1 MECCYICS
9 PYRGNVFERIRNR
22 KYARY
27 LTAKAIRMGFAPITP
42 HLYITQVLNDK
53 IPEERKRGLEA
64 GLKLLRQCKYIMVG
78 GKYGISEGMK
88 AENNTDRRQEIKN
101 KENIDQVINA
111 VAVIAIISFFIGA
124 MVAIWVG
131 FVGVKVLLSAV
142 VLFIGDYATFFW
154 ISTTN
159 KEKQRKENERGRR
172 QA

>member
-1 MECCYICS
+1 M
-9 PYRGNVFERIRNR
+9 
-22 KYARY
+22 
-27 LTAKAIRMGFAPITP
+27 
-42 HLYITQVLNDK
+42 
-53 IPEERKRGLEA
+53 
-64 GLKLLRQCKYIMVG
+64 
-78 GKYGISEGMK
+78 
-88 AENNTDRRQEIKN
+88 KN
-101 KENIDQVINA
+101 KEKIDKVINA
-111 VAVIAIISFFIGA
+111 VAIIAIISFFVGA

>member
-1 MECCYICS
+1 MTNKE
-9 PYRGNVFERIRNR
+9 
-22 KYARY
+22 K
-27 LTAKAIRMGFAPITP
+27 T
-42 HLYITQVLNDK
+42 DK
-53 IPEERKRGLEA
+53 I
-64 GLKLLRQCKYIMVG
+64 I
-78 GKYGISEGMK
+78 
-88 AENNTDRRQEIKN
+88 NT
-101 KENIDQVINA
+101 
-111 VAVIAIISFFIGA
+111 VAVIAIISFFVGA